1 MTAAPLTVY
10 KLIVLYML
18 NRLKEPIAKER
29 VSGFLLENGYVG
41 FASLV
46 QTYAELEEHALVRT
60 ENTQEKEFLIITEEG
75 RESLYYFGQELSR
88 DIKDQID
95 RFLSE
100 KGLEM
105 INEHYLKADY
115 DRAPDGVYLVRLAV
129 WEKNHPVVDLTL
141 SVPDLETAQAAC
153 SSWKEKNEEI
163 YARIIEK
170 LF

>member
-1 MTAAPLTVY
+1 MSRR
-10 KLIVLYML
+10 I
-18 NRLKEPIAKER
+18 NRER
-29 VSGFLLENGYVG
+29 VFMLL
-41 FASLV
+41 FSAD
-46 QTYAELEEHALVRT
+46 
-60 ENTQEKEFLIITEEG
+60 
-75 RESLYYFGQELSR
+75 YYDQDGM
-88 DIKDQID
+88 KDQID
-95 RFLSE
+95 SFLSE

-115 DRAPDGVYLVRLAV
+115 DRTPDGVYLVRLAV

>member
-29 VSGFLLENGYVG
+29 VSGFLLENGYAN

-46 QTYAELEEHALVRT
+46 QTYAELEEQALVRT
-60 ENTQEKEFLIITEEG
+60 ENTQDKEFLFITEEG
-75 RESLYYFGQELSR
+75 RESLFYFGRELSR
-88 DIKDQID
+88 DIKDQVEN
-95 RFLSE
+95 FLAE
-100 KGLEM
+100 KGMEM

-115 DRAPDGVYLVRLAV
+115 DRTPDGAWLVRLAV

-141 SVPDLETAQAAC
+141 SVPDLEMARAAC
-153 SSWKEKNEEI
+153 SSWKDKNEEI
-163 YARIIEK
+163 YAGIIEK

>member
-41 FASLV
+41 FASLI
-46 QTYAELEEHALVRT
+46 QTYAELEEHALVRAEHT
-60 ENTQEKEFLIITEEG
+60 KDKEFLIITEEG
-75 RESLYYFGQELSR
+75 RESLYYFGQELSG
-88 DIKDQID
+88 DIKKQIEN
-95 RFLSE
+95 FLTE
-100 KGLEM
+100 KGLEL

-115 DRAPDGVYLVRLAV
+115 DRTVDGVWLVKLAV

-141 SVPDLETAQAAC
+141 SVPDQETARAAC
-153 SSWKEKNEEI
+153 SRWKEKNEEI
-163 YARIIEK
+163 YARIIEN